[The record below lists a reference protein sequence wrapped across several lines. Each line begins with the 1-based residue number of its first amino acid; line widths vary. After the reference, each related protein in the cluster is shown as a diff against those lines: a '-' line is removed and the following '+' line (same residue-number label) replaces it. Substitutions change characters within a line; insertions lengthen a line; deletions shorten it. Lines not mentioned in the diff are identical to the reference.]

1 MVGFLAP
8 LAIAVRVM
16 MASARNL
23 VKGLVVRGFMR
34 NRQGTTGINI
44 DLKIKDTKVNRILL
58 NKYSKLEKELKE
70 IENNFNIHDI
80 THLFSPNQIRKEL
93 ENITRSLKNN

>member
-1 MVGFLAP
+1 MD
-8 LAIAVRVM
+8 
-16 MASARNL
+16 
-23 VKGLVVRGFMR
+23 
-34 NRQGTTGINI
+34 NI
-44 DLKIKDTKVNRILL
+44 KYFKKLDNFNFKFNKIKDTKVNRILL

-80 THLFSPNQIRKEL
+80 THLFRPSQIRKEL